1 MPERFEI
8 LERTRRAKV
17 NNRFHVVVFN
27 ILKREST
34 LFLFCF
40 IRFFHEIIF
49 INKFV
54 RCFLSFLLSPSLYVT
69 MRHKK
74 AFFGKFESFSHAVS
88 TADEKGISQFSLTLI
103 IAL

>member
-54 RCFLSFLLSPSLYVT
+54 RCFLPF
-69 MRHKK
+69 
-74 AFFGKFESFSHAVS
+74 
-88 TADEKGISQFSLTLI
+88 
-103 IAL
+103 

>member
-8 LERTRRAKV
+8 LESTRRGTV

-40 IRFFHEIIF
+40 ISFFHVIIF

-54 RCFLSFLLSPSLYVT
+54 RCFLPFLMPPPLYVT
-69 MRHKK
+69 MRH
-74 AFFGKFESFSHAVS
+74 
-88 TADEKGISQFSLTLI
+88 
-103 IAL
+103 